1 MPRSQGTSRKGKP
14 KKMERASGMGNALR
28 RAQKTQFKPKD
39 NGHSRGAGM
48 AASGA
53 GDLGHD
59 KEVVKQR
66 TGMLSKLEA
75 DSLEDFISKAEM
87 EDREF
92 ASERERFVVIDERGE
107 LDKSNLRQYGADG
120 IGQGMRDVEGYDVFD
135 SEGLKVPRRPKWDES
150 TTAEELDRMERES
163 FLDWRRNLAHLQE
176 SKDTSQITPFEKNLN
191 VWRQLWRVTERC
203 SIVLQIVDARNP
215 IFYLSADLRVMVE
228 EEMGKKMII
237 VINKSDYLTAKQ
249 RRKWA
254 EYFVKENIECVFFS
268 AWEEQRKVDERYRS
282 QNAAEENPEEEENL
296 EEEVAM
302 PPAPPQ
308 EERVNDVGGAE
319 HLLSREELLQYLKS
333 TAIKHNIAPSE
344 RCNNTVQ
351 YGTVG
356 FPNVG
361 KSSLIN
367 VLLGSATSQHGVNR
381 VAVASQPGKT
391 KHFQTLFV
399 PGEPDMMLCDCPGLV
414 FPSFVSS
421 TADMIAAGVYPIAQM
436 RNHWPVVGLICQR
449 IAREVLNG
457 TYGFKL
463 PIVIPEGH
471 DPEALPPPPTA
482 EELLT
487 EYCRARSIIAAG
499 SGVPDWQRAARVVVK
514 DYVEGKLL
522 FNHPPPDVEGK
533 EKSGFIKDTL
543 MTSLAKTERL
553 KDRWEEL
560 QNPEG
565 GKAPA
570 SPSASSVPAPVSPGD
585 AIQLDSDDEIDL
597 DILDFMNGGNAEEDV
612 ITGGKRGKAHKKMH
626 KWGKKG
632 RKQRNKDPYGCHDD
646 GLNEIL
652 ANGEGKAGVSVSGGK
667 KNSRTG
673 YTRPSYAPKGAD
685 LVKSS
690 NKKAQA
696 A

>member
-14 KKMERASGMGNALR
+14 KKMERASGMGNALL
-28 RAQKTQFKPKD
+28 RATKTQFKPKD
-39 NGHSRGAGM
+39 NGSSRGAGM
-48 AASGA
+48 VSSGA
-53 GDLGHD
+53 GDLGVD
-59 KEVVKQR
+59 KEVIKQR

-92 ASERERFVVIDERGE
+92 ASTKERFVVIDERGE
-107 LDKSNLRQYGADG
+107 LDKSNMQQYGADG
-120 IGQGMRDVEGYDVFD
+120 IGQSTRDVGGFDRFD

-150 TTAEELDRMERES
+150 TTAEELDRTERES
-163 FLDWRRNLAHLQE
+163 FLDWRRNLAALQE

-191 VWRQLWRVTERC
+191 VWKQLWRVTERC
-203 SIVLQIVDARNP
+203 AIVLQIVDARNP

-237 VINKSDYLTAKQ
+237 VINKSDYLTSKQ
-249 RRKWA
+249 RRMWGA
-254 EYFVKENIECVFFS
+254 YFAKENIECVFFS
-268 AWEEQRKVDERYRS
+268 AWEEQRKVDERYRA
-282 QNAAEENPEEEENL
+282 QNAAEEAGEDKEEENSP
-296 EEEVAM
+296 M
-302 PPAPPQ
+302 PPPPPQ
-308 EERVNDVGGAE
+308 ERVNDASGAE
-319 HLLSREELLQYLKS
+319 HLLSREELLAYLKM
-333 TAIKHNIAPSE
+333 TAAKYNIAPSE
-344 RCNNTVQ
+344 RFNNTVQ

-381 VAVASQPGKT
+381 VGVASQPGKT
-391 KHFQTLFV
+391 KHFQTLLV
-399 PGEPDMMLCDCPGLV
+399 PGEDDMMLCDCPGLV

-471 DPEALPPPPTA
+471 NPNALPPPPTA

-499 SGVPDWQRAARVVVK
+499 SGVPDWQRASRVVVK

-522 FNHPPPDVEGK
+522 FNHPPPELERK
-533 EKSGFIKDTL
+533 EEKGYIIDTQ
-543 MTSLAKTERL
+543 MTAMGNTARL

-560 QNPEG
+560 QNSENKD
-565 GKAPA
+565 KAPT
-570 SPSASSVPAPVSPGD
+570 SPNASSTPNPVSPGEGF
-585 AIQLDSDDEIDL
+585 DSDEEIDL

-652 ANGEGKAGVSVSGGK
+652 DSGDGISGLNVQQSK
-667 KNSRTG
+667 KNSRKG
-673 YTRPSYAPKGAD
+673 YTRPTHNPKGAE
-685 LVKSS
+685 LVPSS
-690 NKKAQA
+690 HKKVNV
-696 A
+696 